1 MKGVSKGWHSARESL
16 KTERQ
21 PRQYVAKFTCLN
33 NKMQYIK

>member
-1 MKGVSKGWHSARESL
+1 MKGVSKGSQSARESL
-16 KTERQ
+16 KTDCQ